1 MLNRCIRWKACIS
14 CVFMSMRMHSDIRN
28 GTPGIARI
36 LLSWLRRPTKM
47 WWVSCT
53 LLIKYTVSHK
63 RSSYPGVPIFISE
76 CIRILILCFTKH
88 TEILTFHRMH
98 PVFYRMHL
106 LIFIKFIPWSTAKFA
121 HNYGITHR
129 FQKKVYCARV
139 FISFNKMHAVDSF
152 LLISFCRKM
161 SQTVDN
167 FMRMKLMADP
177 YSSVVFFGISYSLQ
191 ESYASQIEVVHQCYE
206 LCCFLLQTSTRLNFA
221 TMKLHP

>member
-1 MLNRCIRWKACIS
+1 MNLTSSLTYIQDFIYKKSLIISLIYISGVLERARCSQGCQSLYPNAFAYSFCALLNTQKYWLFIECILFFIECICWFS
-14 CVFMSMRMHSDIRN
+14 SNPSLD
-28 GTPGIARI
+28 P
-36 LLSWLRRPTKM
+36 LLNLPITMVLR
-47 WWVSCT
+47 
-53 LLIKYTVSHK
+53 TVSK
-63 RSSYPGVPIFISE
+63 
-76 CIRILILCFTKH
+76 
-88 TEILTFHRMH
+88 
-98 PVFYRMHL
+98 
-106 LIFIKFIPWSTAKFA
+106 
-121 HNYGITHR
+121 
-129 FQKKVYCARV
+129 KKVYCARV